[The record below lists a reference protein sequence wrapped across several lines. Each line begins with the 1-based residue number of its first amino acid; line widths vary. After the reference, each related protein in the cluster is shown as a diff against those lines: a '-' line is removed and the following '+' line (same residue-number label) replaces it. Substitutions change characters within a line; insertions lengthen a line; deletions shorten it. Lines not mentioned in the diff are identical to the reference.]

1 MISPGISQVGGKFRL
16 RKELLARTPY
26 HEFFLSLFAGSCVYE
41 INKARCRYECFNDL
55 NAEIINYFLQV
66 REHPKEFDDM
76 KKGVFGLVSQEI
88 CNRIVNGE
96 LIPNNDL
103 ERAYFFYYLNKLSF
117 GGDSLNYSYR
127 GITLPSCSSKYR
139 GISPSGLGKKAEEA
153 KAHYGGLQVA
163 GHQVRKTN
171 VKDAKASYRGIS
183 MKASYKGINPKTTR
197 PYTNND
203 CGLLTPLDPETIK
216 RLRYVNLTCYDFAKV
231 YDMFYQAFHVR
242 KELNKE
248 CFVYADPPYVG
259 TEKYYNTG
267 FGETEHAQLVERM
280 LETPFHFMLSI
291 GGECEEIYV
300 DPLKEAGWT
309 IDEVFTRYSTD
320 ANSQDKVKE
329 YIIYNYNINEV
340 PMMREA
346 MTKTIEEW
354 FK

>member
-1 MISPGISQVGGKFRL
+1 
-16 RKELLARTPY
+16 
-26 HEFFLSLFAGSCVYE
+26 VYE

-88 CNRIVNGE
+88 CNRIVNGK
-96 LIPNNDL
+96 LTPKNDL

-117 GGDSLNYSYR
+117 GGDSINYSYR

-139 GISPSGLGKKAEEA
+139 GLSPSGLGKKAEEA
-153 KAHYGGLQVA
+153 KAQNKGLQGA
-163 GHQVRKTN
+163 GHQVRQTN

-183 MKASYKGINPKTTR
+183 MKTSYKGINPKTTR

-203 CGLLTPLDPETIK
+203 CGLLTPLDSETIK
-216 RLRYVNLTCYDFAKV
+216 RLRY
-231 YDMFYQAFHVR
+231 VR

-267 FGETEHAQLVERM
+267 FGEAEHAQLVERM